1 MAQAN
6 YTPIS
11 LYYSTTASAAPTAG
25 NLANGELAININDG
39 KLYYKDNGGVV
50 QLIASKA
57 GASGSVTT
65 LSVVSANGFAGTVV
79 NATTTP
85 AITLTTSVTGVLKG
99 NGTAISAAV
108 SGTDYA
114 PATSGTSILY
124 GNGSGGFSNVTV
136 GSGLSFV
143 GGTLSSSGGSGTVT
157 SVAQSFTGGIIS
169 VGGSPI
175 TTSGTLAL
183 TVAGTSGGIPYFSS
197 GTTWASSAELAAN
210 ALVVGGGAGA
220 APATVTTGTGVV
232 TALGVNTGSAGAF
245 VVNGGAL
252 GTPSSGTLTNVTGLP
267 VSTGIS
273 GLGTGVAT
281 ALAVNTGSAGAFV
294 VNGGDLGTPSS
305 GTVTNLTGTASININ
320 GTVGATTANTGA
332 FTTLSATGVTT
343 VQAGTVSAP
352 AITTSGDTN
361 TGIFFPAADTIAFT
375 EGGVEAMRINSSANV
390 GIQTTT
396 PGSALDVKGTLRLS
410 GSSSGYVGL
419 SPAAAAGSTTYTL
432 PATDGTTGQ
441 VLSTNGSGALS
452 WATAGGGGFPIGTL
466 MLFQQTSAPT
476 GWTKQTTHDNKALRV
491 VSGAAGS
498 GGSVAF
504 TTAFASQ
511 GVSGTV
517 GSTTLTTSQIPSH
530 THTISYVSPE
540 GGTPG
545 LGDNVGAVFST
556 STGGTGGGG
565 SHNHSFS
572 GTAINLAVSYVDLI
586 IASKD

>member
-1 MAQAN
+1 MAQTN

-11 LYYSTTASAAPTAG
+11 LYYSTTALAVPVNT
-25 NLANGELAININDG
+25 NLVNGELAININDG

-65 LSVVSANGFAGTVV
+65 LSVVSANGFAGTVA

-136 GSGLSFV
+136 GSGLSFA
-143 GGTLSSSGGSGTVT
+143 GGTLSSAGGSGTVT

-169 VGGSPI
+169 VSGSPI

-197 GTTWASSAELAAN
+197 GTTWASSAALAAN

-220 APATVTTGTGVV
+220 APATITTGTGVV

-252 GTPSSGTLTNVTGLP
+252 GTPSSGTLTNATGLP
-267 VSTGIS
+267 VSTGVS

-294 VNGGDLGTPSS
+294 VNGGALGTPSS
-305 GTVTNLTGTASININ
+305 GTLTNATGLPLTTGVTGTLPVAN
-320 GTVGATTANTGA
+320 GGTGATTLTANNVILGNGTSAVQFVAPGTNGNVLTSNG
-332 FTTLSATGVTT
+332 TTW
-343 VQAGTVSAP
+343 
-352 AITTSGDTN
+352 TS
-361 TGIFFPAADTIAFT
+361 
-375 EGGVEAMRINSSANV
+375 
-390 GIQTTT
+390 
-396 PGSALDVKGTLRLS
+396 
-410 GSSSGYVGL
+410 
-419 SPAAAAGSTTYTL
+419 AAA
-432 PATDGTTGQ
+432 
-441 VLSTNGSGALS
+441 
-452 WATAGGGGFPIGTL
+452 GGGFPAGTL

-491 VSGAAGS
+491 VSGSASS

-504 TTAFASQ
+504 TTAFAN
-511 GVSGTV
+511 
-517 GSTTLTTSQIPSH
+517 GSTGATTLTTAQIPSH
-530 THTISYVSPE
+530 SHSLSANNADNT
-540 GGTPG
+540 GQTPRP
-545 LGDNVGAVFST
+545 GANRNNAVNFTPST
-556 STGGTGGGG
+556 DTAGSGG
-565 SHNHSFS
+565 SHDHSLS
-572 GTAINLAVSYVDLI
+572 LAVQYVDLI
-586 IASKD
+586 IASKN